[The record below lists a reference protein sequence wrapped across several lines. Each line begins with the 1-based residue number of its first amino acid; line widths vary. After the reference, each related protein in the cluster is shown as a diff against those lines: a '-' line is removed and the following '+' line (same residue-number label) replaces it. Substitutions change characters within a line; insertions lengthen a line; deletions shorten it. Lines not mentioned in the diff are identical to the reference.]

1 MSAALMAQPGLHST
15 AMAISVK
22 VEVKGR
28 NRKRK
33 KNTMAGGKNTMAG
46 GACATTTAHLQV
58 ERWTGPS
65 GYNQTQSVSFTAQD
79 FAAMDETDDYYY
91 EF

>member
-1 MSAALMAQPGLHST
+1 
-15 AMAISVK
+15 
-22 VEVKGR
+22 
-28 NRKRK
+28 
-33 KNTMAGGKNTMAG
+33 MAGR
-46 GACATTTAHLQV
+46 ACATTTAHLQV